1 MNEDYEKVGQIVI
14 LSKNKNKFQII
25 QRAAKTYFLQEKGVN
40 FCHGPGVTQTY
51 CLFVDTT
58 SCLFNASAQNLTLAG
73 VQLYSTEL
81 SGILLISDDGALLQW
96 SGTVRSLVLL

>member
-14 LSKNKNKFQII
+14 LSKNKNQFQII
-25 QRAAKTYFLQEKGVN
+25 QRAAKRYFLQEKGV
-40 FCHGPGVTQTY
+40 FSAVAQESQKAIA
-51 CLFVDTT
+51 CLQIPPLIF
-58 SCLFNASAQNLTLAG
+58 LIPQNLTVGG

-81 SGILLISDDGALLQW
+81 SGILLISDDGTLLQW